1 MGNEIHVIYTQLVEK
16 LEYQNRE
23 AAEHDH
29 ALKKGV
35 FRLKQDIIEGQ
46 SRITT
51 QLKELVRWTKVIILM
66 QVVNLGANGVDL
78 PTIIKSFL

>member
-1 MGNEIHVIYTQLVEK
+1 MGNDLHALYTQLVEK

-35 FRLKQDIIEGQ
+35 FRLKQDITDGQ
-46 SRITT
+46 SRISD
-51 QLKELVRWTKVIILM
+51 QLKELVRWTKVIIVM
-66 QVVNLGANGVDL
+66 QVANFGVNGADL
-78 PTIIKSFL
+78 PMIIKSLL

>member
-1 MGNEIHVIYTQLVEK
+1 MGNELHAIYTQLVEK

-35 FRLKQDIIEGQ
+35 FKLKQDITEGQ
-46 SRITT
+46 FKIES

-66 QVVNLGANGVDL
+66 QVANFGVNGVDL
-78 PTIIKSFL
+78 PMIIKSLL

>member
-1 MGNEIHVIYTQLVEK
+1 MGNDLHALYTQLVEK

-35 FRLKQDIIEGQ
+35 FRLKQDITDGQ
-46 SRITT
+46 SRITD
-51 QLKELVRWTKVIILM
+51 QLKELVRWTKVIIAM
-66 QVVNLGANGVDL
+66 QVANFGVNGADL
-78 PTIIKSFL
+78 PMIIKSLL